1 MSYPWIILFDWDG
14 TLIDSLPNKVRNA
27 SRLFHEAFG
36 IPLEDV
42 ARSYYKVSGIPRK
55 QVFAS
60 VCADNGLAPL
70 DDEQYQ
76 QLSQRFTEMNL
87 ASLTNSDAGD
97 VLAQETVDALR
108 LLQAARYPMYV
119 SSSADPH
126 EIRTGARLL
135 GLEGFFTEIMGSL
148 PGFGKGAQHVAHVLE
163 AQSAQREQ
171 LVFVGD
177 EPADIRLGSLAGV
190 RTVVKLG
197 TCTPE
202 VLQKE
207 NPDHIINTLGE
218 LPALLDKL
226 SLDPESTPFTDGD
239 L

>member
-27 SRLFHEAFG
+27 ARLFQEVFG
-36 IPLEDV
+36 VAPQDV
-42 ARSYYKVSGIPRK
+42 VQSYRRVSGIPRK
-55 QVFAS
+55 QLFAS
-60 VCADNGLAPL
+60 ICADNGIPPL
-70 DDEQYQ
+70 DDVQYQ

-87 ASLTNSDAGD
+87 ASLTGSDAAD
-97 VLAQETVDALR
+97 ILDPETLATLR
-108 LLQAARYPMYV
+108 LLQAAGYPLYV

-163 AQSAQREQ
+163 VQSARREQ
-171 LVFVGD
+171 LLFVGD
-177 EPADIRLGSLAGV
+177 EPTDVRLGNLAGV
-190 RTVVKLG
+190 RTVARLG
-197 TCTPE
+197 TCALDT
-202 VLQKE
+202 LLKE
-207 NPDHIINTLGE
+207 KPAAIIRSLSE
-218 LPALLDKL
+218 LPDLLDQL
-226 SLDPESTPFTDGD
+226 SSERETTPFTDGD